1 MGSCASTK
9 SAAIQKIPGQ
19 PPFHHVL
26 EPEAHN
32 SKINGTSSTTYDGG
46 TVGPSQMQAKS
57 SDPIA
62 EKSEIVA
69 QQVKRRLERI
79 QSVDRTRSPPHLEQG
94 NDSNEEERKR
104 QVENHQ
110 QLARETD
117 ETVIKN
123 QTLKEEVVE
132 KVEKEVVKDEIL
144 KEVIKEEIKKEVDVI
159 GNPPITPEDCKNENV
174 EQAVVEEV
182 MVSSTLDEDKN
193 VEKEDKT
200 IVDKTLKNVEPV
212 DDEAFRNEVKKIDEA
227 LKDKN
232 EHKDNLDKAKGKE
245 DDHDN
250 KGDKT
255 LKTVKD
261 VDKKLDQILVKEELH
276 HVVNKKVE
284 NEIKREDVNKTID
297 IVISEEK
304 VNKNHTDIKVEPG
317 NIENSDQ
324 PPLNESKTPSSI
336 YTTLIND
343 NAELA
348 LESSSASKLQ
358 CTEDIELYTK
368 YPELEQVLNDCYI
381 ANKAMK
387 TKKDPEY
394 FEEIYN
400 LLHDNVLKPFSNATV
415 RDHRRLIS
423 YHMVKIG
430 FAKVLTA
437 YYKYLLEYSGITFYT
452 GGDDSMCDK
461 VICLLRELA
470 WRLSMYSVK
479 LAYKFGLSGYL
490 ELITDDLTAL
500 KHSVDDEKVMV
511 YLFVCLCFTSLIKT
525 SEVLS

>member
-32 SKINGTSSTTYDGG
+32 SKINGSSSTTY
-46 TVGPSQMQAKS
+46 PKS

-79 QSVDRTRSPPHLEQG
+79 QSVDRTRSPPRLEQG
-94 NDSNEEERKR
+94 NDYNEEERKR

-117 ETVIKN
+117 ETVLKN
-123 QTLKEEVVE
+123 QTLKEKVVE
-132 KVEKEVVKDEIL
+132 KVEKEVVKDEIS

-159 GNPPITPEDCKNENV
+159 CNPPITPEDCKNENV

-182 MVSSTLDEDKN
+182 VVSSTLDEDKN

-261 VDKKLDQILVKEELH
+261 VDKKLGQILVKEELH
-276 HVVNKKVE
+276 HVDKKVE
-284 NEIKREDVNKTID
+284 NEIKREDINMTID

-304 VNKNHTDIKVEPG
+304 VNKDYTDIKVEPG
-317 NIENSDQ
+317 NIENSNQ
-324 PPLNESKTPSSI
+324 QPLNESKIPSSI

-348 LESSSASKLQ
+348 LESSSASKVQ
-358 CTEDIELYTK
+358 FTEDIELYTK

-470 WRLSMYSVK
+470 WRLSMYIVK

-511 YLFVCLCFTSLIKT
+511 CLFVCLCFTLLLKT